1 MNAPLRPAAFLSLQE
16 LQVINRFRHQRAN
29 TYEIAKSLHLAE
41 HEVVRLL
48 ASAREKERAAG

>member
-16 LQVINRFRHQRAN
+16 LQVINRFRHQQMN
-29 TYEIAKSLHLAE
+29 TYEIAKSLHLQE
-41 HEVVRLL
+41 DEVVRLL

>member
-1 MNAPLRPAAFLSLQE
+1 MNAPARPATSLPLQE
-16 LQVINRFRHQRAN
+16 LQVINRFRHQRLN